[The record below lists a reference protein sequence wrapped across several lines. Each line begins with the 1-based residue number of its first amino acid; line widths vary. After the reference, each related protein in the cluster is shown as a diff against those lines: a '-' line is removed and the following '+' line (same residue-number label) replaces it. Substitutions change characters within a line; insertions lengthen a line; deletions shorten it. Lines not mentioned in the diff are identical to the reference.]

1 MERKALDDFIQYAKE
16 QFGCDIFLKSCDRPD
31 TFEKIFGTSFL
42 NDDNNME
49 KVDVFNTDLYYENT
63 SMNGQVI
70 IDSEIGAVYNRNI
83 GQAA

>member
-16 QFGCDIFLKSCDRPD
+16 QFDCDIFLKSCDRPD
-31 TFEKIFGTSFL
+31 TFENIFGTSFL

-49 KVDVFNTDLYYENT
+49 KVDIFNNDLYYENT

-70 IDSEIGAVYNRNI
+70 VDSEIGAVSNRNI